1 MEIIIYR
8 HAEPAVSINEK
19 IRGCD
24 FPAGV
29 KKYNES
35 GIIAV
40 KDMGHKE
47 KVVYTSDLLRSMET
61 GRLIAENIVANPLL
75 REAGIPLIKFPAV
88 YLKAKYWM
96 IIARVLWLTGNKTG
110 CESFS
115 ETRVRAKLAVDW
127 FESILTKEQRIVAVG
142 HGFIN
147 RLIKKEL
154 LYRGWLLNQP
164 KVSHGYL
171 MKMIFEKETP

>member
-8 HAEPAVSINEK
+8 HAEPTVSINEK

-40 KDMGHKE
+40 KNMGHKE
-47 KVVYTSDLLRSMET
+47 KVVYTSDLLRSMAT
-61 GRLIAENIVANPLL
+61 GRLIGENIVTTPLL
-75 REAGIPLIKFPAV
+75 RETGIPLIKFQAV
-88 YLKAKYWM
+88 YLKANYWM

-115 ETRVRAKLAVDW
+115 EAKARAKLAVNW
-127 FESILTKEQRIVAVG
+127 FESLLSEKERIVVVG

-147 RLIKKEL
+147 RLIKREL
-154 LYRGWLLNQP
+154 LRRGWLLNQP

-171 MKMIFEKETP
+171 SKMIFIKESP

>member
-1 MEIIIYR
+1 
-8 HAEPAVSINEK
+8 
-19 IRGCD
+19 
-24 FPAGV
+24 
-29 KKYNES
+29 
-35 GIIAV
+35 
-40 KDMGHKE
+40 MGHKE

-61 GRLIAENIVANPLL
+61 GQLIGENIVASPLL

-96 IIARVLWLTGNKTG
+96 ILARVLWLTGNKTG

-115 ETRVRAKLAVDW
+115 ETKVRAKLAVDW
-127 FESILTKEQRIVAVG
+127 FESILIEEQRIVAVG

-154 LYRGWLLNQP
+154 LNRCWVFKQP

-171 MKMIFEKETP
+171 SKMIFEKELPQ

>member
-1 MEIIIYR
+1 MEIILYR
-8 HAEPAVSINEK
+8 HAEPTVSINEK
-19 IRGCD
+19 IRGND

-35 GIIAV
+35 GIIAF

-61 GRLIAENIVANPLL
+61 GQLIGESIMSTPLL

-88 YLKAKYWM
+88 YLKANYWM

-115 ETRVRAKLAVDW
+115 EARVRAKLAVNW
-127 FESILTKEQRIVAVG
+127 FESLLSEKERIVAVG

-147 RLIKKEL
+147 RLIKREL
-154 LYRGWLLNQP
+154 LNRGWLLNQP
-164 KVSHGYL
+164 KVSYDYFT
-171 MKMIFEKETP
+171 KMIFEKETP

>member
-1 MEIIIYR
+1 MQIILYR

-24 FPAGV
+24 FAQGV
-29 KKYNES
+29 KRYNES
-35 GIIAV
+35 GIKTI
-40 KDMGHKE
+40 KDIQGKE
-47 KVVYTSDLLRSMET
+47 KVVYTSDLLRSIET
-61 GRLIAENIVANPLL
+61 GQMIGEKIITTPLL
-75 REAGIPLIKFPAV
+75 REAGIPLIKFPAIS
-88 YLKAKYWM
+88 LEGQYWL
-96 IIARVLWLTGNKTG
+96 IITRILWLLGVKTG

-115 ETRVRAKLAVDW
+115 EAKVRAKQTVDW
-127 FESILTKEQRIVAVG
+127 FENILSKEERFLAVG

-154 LYRGWLLNQP
+154 LKRGWLLNQP

-171 MKMIFEKETP
+171 SKMIFIKESP

>member
-8 HAEPAVSINEK
+8 HAEPAISINEK

-24 FPAGV
+24 FPEGV

-40 KDMGHKE
+40 KDMEHKE

-61 GRLIAENIVANPLL
+61 GLLIGENIVTTPLL

-96 IIARVLWLTGNKTG
+96 ILARILWLTGNKTG

-115 ETRVRAKLAVDW
+115 EARARARLAVDW
-127 FESILTKEQRIVAVG
+127 FESLLLEKERIVAVG

-147 RLIKKEL
+147 RLIKREL
-154 LYRGWLLNQP
+154 LMRGWLLNQP
-164 KVSHGYL
+164 KVSYGYL
-171 MKMIFEKETP
+171 GKMIFEKESP